1 MVFIFRCK
9 KLIDQ
14 GENQLYLHS
23 LGAAI
28 PRALN
33 LALQIQKSYGAAI
46 TLETATSTVELTGE
60 INLTF
65 SHSFF
70 CLILTKVN
78 FARSEDII
86 TKVLTISIAWSIIL
100 GCVIMFLVP

>member
-1 MVFIFRCK
+1 MSKFKPFVVQFCRCR

-14 GENQLYLHS
+14 GESELYLHS

-33 LALQIQKSYGAAI
+33 LALQIQKSYGVRI

-60 INLTF
+60 IDTYT
-65 SHSFF
+65 S
-70 CLILTKVN
+70 
-78 FARSEDII
+78 
-86 TKVLTISIAWSIIL
+86 
-100 GCVIMFLVP
+100 